1 MAVDA
6 ARLDFRSILKR
17 CRILVASVSLSLFPS
32 PFLHPSFSLYPSLSL
47 SYLFPLERPIP
58 STYASLGL
66 VADFHHVA
74 VRWWSNFYHGASNSL
89 ECTNLHGY
97 GFMATYI
104 SSSVGVQHRGSN
116 KSISWNILLLF
127 SIGLREK
134 EKWKIN
140 GFEERDVDVIDN
152 GIAYDA
158 CLGHFFFF
166 KFYIITKQERYIPS
180 DRVIYFLWYFR
191 FNRRFL
197 PDKQRFF
204 VAPTF
209 KLPAAVFLSTLRVSK
224 FPLEQDVVHRVLIY
238 IREISFV
245 DRFKQMQKLIYKK
258 IG

>member
-1 MAVDA
+1 M
-6 ARLDFRSILKR
+6 
-17 CRILVASVSLSLFPS
+17 VS
-32 PFLHPSFSLYPSLSL
+32 
-47 SYLFPLERPIP
+47 R
-58 STYASLGL
+58 
-66 VADFHHVA
+66 
-74 VRWWSNFYHGASNSL
+74 R
-89 ECTNLHGY
+89 
-97 GFMATYI
+97 
-104 SSSVGVQHRGSN
+104 
-116 KSISWNILLLF
+116 
-127 SIGLREK
+127 
-134 EKWKIN
+134 
-140 GFEERDVDVIDN
+140 ERDVDVIDS

-166 KFYIITKQERYIPS
+166 KFYIIIKQEKYIPT
-180 DRVIYFLWYFR
+180 IEFLWYFR